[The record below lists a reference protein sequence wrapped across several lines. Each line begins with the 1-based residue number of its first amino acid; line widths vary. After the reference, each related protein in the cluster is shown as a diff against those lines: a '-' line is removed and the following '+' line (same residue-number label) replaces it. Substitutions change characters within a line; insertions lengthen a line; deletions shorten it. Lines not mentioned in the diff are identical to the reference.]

1 LKFKRE
7 VELLKVFV
15 QLSAGIAILLYLFQ
29 LVDSSKVFSRLLM
42 VNPVNVLLASLFFII
57 ASIFV
62 ALTTYI
68 PIKSTEDSAP
78 MVKVVL
84 GCFAGQLLSDVT
96 PARSGY
102 FATPLILHE
111 LCQIPIEKG
120 IVSVLATGIINSF
133 VKVVLSAIALL
144 YIISF
149 LPIDPNIVNA
159 SVIGILFLLVGGA
172 LLLIVLI
179 EKRMIK
185 IIAVFEKI
193 PITKAVA
200 HKLIE
205 SFNQVQQG
213 GVSMKR
219 QFPVMFL
226 LILLSIVANAVALQF
241 ISAGLGFGTP
251 SLIEFVFIATLAGSL
266 MYIPVTVA
274 GLGIQETGYV
284 LLLTFLGAS
293 FETAVAFSLLTRAL
307 FTGTDIIGLPVLI
320 EVSLKNVK
328 KKQ

>member
-159 SVIGILFLLVGGA
+159 FVIGILFLLVGG
-172 LLLIVLI
+172 
-179 EKRMIK
+179 
-185 IIAVFEKI
+185 
-193 PITKAVA
+193 
-200 HKLIE
+200 
-205 SFNQVQQG
+205 
-213 GVSMKR
+213 
-219 QFPVMFL
+219 
-226 LILLSIVANAVALQF
+226 
-241 ISAGLGFGTP
+241 
-251 SLIEFVFIATLAGSL
+251 
-266 MYIPVTVA
+266 
-274 GLGIQETGYV
+274 
-284 LLLTFLGAS
+284 GAS
-293 FETAVAFSLLTRAL
+293 LNCFDRETYDKDYCGFR
-307 FTGTDIIGLPVLI
+307 
-320 EVSLKNVK
+320 KNPYNK
-328 KKQ
+328 SCSA